1 MTIEY
6 VALAI
11 GAFLI
16 VVIMIWKRLRFIGAR
31 LIEMQNELNEL
42 RTIESRLF
50 MMALNA
56 DSKVEAS
63 KKGPSPRSNG
73 GEAVAEDHEH
83 APRSPDLEAETSLAE
98 GRELYAKLI
107 ALVPAAEAAPPFSE
121 PEAERPAHRT
131 EGRRLLQAWP
141 LQKPKS

>member
-42 RTIESRLF
+42 RTIEF
-50 MMALNA
+50 APFH
-56 DSKVEAS
+56 DGVECGFQGGGIQ
-63 KKGPSPRSNG
+63 KRTVTPIQRRRGRCRRS
-73 GEAVAEDHEH
+73 
-83 APRSPDLEAETSLAE
+83 
-98 GRELYAKLI
+98 
-107 ALVPAAEAAPPFSE
+107 
-121 PEAERPAHRT
+121 
-131 EGRRLLQAWP
+131 
-141 LQKPKS
+141 

>member
-6 VALAI
+6 AALAI

-16 VVIMIWKRLRFIGAR
+16 AVIMIWKRLRFIEAR
-31 LIEMQNELNEL
+31 FIEMQIELKEL
-42 RTIESRLF
+42 HTIESRLF

-56 DSKVEAS
+56 NSKAEAS
-63 KKGPSPRSNG
+63 KKEPPPRSNG
-73 GEAVAEDHEH
+73 AEAVAEDHEH
-83 APRSPDLEAETSLAE
+83 APRLPDLEAETSLAE
-98 GRELYAKLI
+98 GRELCAKLI
-107 ALVPAAEAAPPFSE
+107 ALVPPAEAAPLFSE
-121 PEAERPAHRT
+121 PEAARPAPRT